1 MTIALRALVPP
12 PFRLSSFRFQ
22 FAGDLLTS
30 VAFEMETLIL
40 SWYILVQTGSVVMLT
55 LFGSLQFVGT
65 LAAPAFGLA
74 AERFGTRNLLSA
86 MRASYALVAFAQMGF
101 AASGALSAVTV
112 IVLATLTG
120 LVRPSDMTMRSLLIS
135 ETVGQEH
142 MMSALSI
149 SRMTQDVARIAGAMA
164 GAATFALLG
173 MAWAYVA
180 VTLAYAAA
188 SACAVRAAAPVRR
201 ATAAHAAP
209 LRDLRDGLA
218 HVWATPVLVAAMLL
232 AFLVNLLAYPLSGG
246 LLAYIARDVY
256 GTGQAGLAQLSAA
269 FAVGGLA
276 GSFMLSFTGRAAH
289 PARIMLV
296 GTLLWYLAL
305 AGFGHTTAPLAGA
318 ALLAVAGFVQNMSM
332 VPMSLLILRSSAERF
347 RGRVMGVRMMCV
359 YGLPIGLLVAGWL
372 ITPLGFGTTSLVYCA
387 LGLATTLAIAAR
399 WRAELWRPARH

>member
-1 MTIALRALVPP
+1 MVPP
-12 PFRLSSFRFQ
+12 PFRLRSFRFQ

-40 SWYILVQTGSVVMLT
+40 SWFILVETGSVVLLT

-65 LAAPAFGLA
+65 LAAPGFGLA
-74 AERFGTRNLLSA
+74 AERFGTRRLLAA
-86 MRASYALVAFAQMGF
+86 MRASYALVACAQMGF
-101 AASGALSAVTV
+101 AAGGGLDAVTV

-135 ETVGQEH
+135 ETVGPEH

-173 MAWAYVA
+173 MVWAYVA
-180 VTLAYAAA
+180 VTLFYAAA
-188 SACAVRAAAPVRR
+188 AACAAQASGGARAAEAKRG
-201 ATAAHAAP
+201 AP
-209 LRDLRDGLA
+209 LRDLKEGLA
-218 HVWATPVLVAAMLL
+218 HVRATPVLLAAMLL

-256 GTGQAGLAQLSAA
+256 GTGQAGLAQLSAG

-276 GSFMLSFTGRAAH
+276 GSFVLSFTGRAGH

-296 GTLLWYLAL
+296 GTLLWYVAL
-305 AGFGHTTAPLAGA
+305 VFFGHTTTPLAGM
-318 ALLAVAGFVQNMSM
+318 ALLAVAGFVQNLSM
-332 VPMSLLILRSSAERF
+332 VPMSLLILRASSERF

-359 YGLPIGLLVAGWL
+359 YGLPIGLLAAGWL
-372 ITPLGFGTTSLVYCA
+372 IAPLGFAGTSLVYCA
-387 LGLATTLAIAAR
+387 LGIVTTLAVAAH
-399 WRAELWRPARH
+399 WRRALWH